1 VGSARAGCWAGG
13 CAWAELAWQPGRGR
27 DSLRATAGRARG
39 CRGGSRALRG
49 GPGDAGRA
57 RRAALGRGWAAQAD
71 GVLGR
76 GARPS
81 GRDGLGR
88 GQFGGSGWAFSIFFI
103 FPISILSSS
112 YYFKLN
118 SILSACFTNSLIKQ
132 SEKNAPT

>member
-88 GQFGGSGWAFSIFFI
+88 GQFGGERLGFFYLFHISYLYFIFFLLLQI
-103 FPISILSSS
+103 EFNIKRMLHE
-112 YYFKLN
+112 
-118 SILSACFTNSLIKQ
+118 FTHQTK
-132 SEKNAPT
+132 